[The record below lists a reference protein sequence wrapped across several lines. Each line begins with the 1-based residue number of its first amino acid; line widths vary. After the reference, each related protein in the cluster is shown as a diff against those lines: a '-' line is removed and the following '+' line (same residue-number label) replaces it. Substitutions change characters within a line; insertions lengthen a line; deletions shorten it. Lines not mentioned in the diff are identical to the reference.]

1 MVKYIY
7 IKKTLTRCRNYV
19 NRQDQLKGIINK
31 RQSELLAMR
40 GRNSPSEHQVTPA
53 AKKRHYNIENSVA
66 ESLKIGEN
74 PVIKIKK
81 NKETT
86 FFQI

>member
-1 MVKYIY
+1 
-7 IKKTLTRCRNYV
+7 
-19 NRQDQLKGIINK
+19 
-31 RQSELLAMR
+31 MR

-53 AKKRHYNIENSVA
+53 AKKRNYIIENSVA

-74 PVIKIKK
+74 QVIKIIK

-86 FFQI
+86 FQI